1 MELHNLSPAEGSTKK
16 EKRVGRGNGS
26 GYGTTAGRGTKG
38 QKSRSGTRIPF
49 FFEGG
54 QTPLVRRLPKFG
66 FHNPNRKT
74 YEILNVDG
82 LDALVEEGRID
93 PDAPV
98 TAEVLA
104 EAGVVEDGEP
114 VKILGDGEI
123 EHGLDLQVA
132 AFSDSAREKIERAG
146 GTATVVTGEQEAE
159 TENA

>member
-1 MELHNLSPAEGSTKK
+1 MELHNLSPAEGSNKK

-54 QTPLVRRLPKFG
+54 QMPLVRRLPKFG

-74 YEILNVDG
+74 YEILNVGRLDG
-82 LDALVEEGRID
+82 LVEEGRID

-123 EHGLDLQVA
+123 EHGLELQVA
-132 AFSDSAREKIERAG
+132 AFSDSAREKIEQAG
-146 GTATVVTGEQEAE
+146 GTATVATGEEEAE
-159 TENA
+159 TESA